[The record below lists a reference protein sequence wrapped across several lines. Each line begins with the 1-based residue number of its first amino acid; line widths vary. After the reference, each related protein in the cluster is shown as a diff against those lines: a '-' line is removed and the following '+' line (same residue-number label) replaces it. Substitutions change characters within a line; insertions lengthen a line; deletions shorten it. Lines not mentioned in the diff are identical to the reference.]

1 MGTSFVS
8 YREKLKNNLRATN
21 PRRVINIK
29 FVKKGPTRSCPAN
42 KPWMNSENCVKHNP
56 TPYEKELVEVEPVNG
71 VTRTPLSCQ
80 GRKLNPIPIILK
92 GRQRRV
98 VT

>member
-1 MGTSFVS
+1 M
-8 YREKLKNNLRATN
+8 
-21 PRRVINIK
+21 VINIK

-42 KPWMNSENCVKHNP
+42 KPWMNSENCVKNNP
-56 TPYEKELVEVEPVNG
+56 TPYEKELVEVDTVAHG

-92 GRQRRV
+92 GRQRSV

>member
-1 MGTSFVS
+1 
-8 YREKLKNNLRATN
+8 
-21 PRRVINIK
+21 
-29 FVKKGPTRSCPAN
+29 
-42 KPWMNSENCVKHNP
+42 MNSENCVKNNP
-56 TPYEKELVEVEPVNG
+56 TPYEKELVEVDTVNG

>member
-1 MGTSFVS
+1 M
-8 YREKLKNNLRATN
+8 
-21 PRRVINIK
+21 VINIK

-42 KPWMNSENCVKHNP
+42 KPWMNSENCVNNNP
-56 TPYEKELVEVEPVNG
+56 TPYEKELVEVDTVNG

-80 GRKLNPIPIILK
+80 GRKRNPIPIILK

>member
-1 MGTSFVS
+1 M
-8 YREKLKNNLRATN
+8 
-21 PRRVINIK
+21 VINIK

-42 KPWMNSENCVKHNP
+42 KPWMNSENCVNNNP
-56 TPYEKELVEVEPVNG
+56 TPYEKELVEVDTVNG

-92 GRQRRV
+92 GRQRSV